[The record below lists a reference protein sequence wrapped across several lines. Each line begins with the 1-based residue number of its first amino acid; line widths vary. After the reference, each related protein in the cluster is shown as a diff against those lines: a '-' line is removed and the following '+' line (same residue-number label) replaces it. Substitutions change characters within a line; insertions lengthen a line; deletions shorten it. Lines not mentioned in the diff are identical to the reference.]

1 MANNPTVGIFLP
13 GGYLNNYNT
22 ANDTGASD
30 AYGNIYP
37 TGSNVGKMIEVGD
50 LLAANLTTP
59 GTGGGGTYA
68 TPSGLPLF
76 GGAYQV
82 VQVDSSATAAN
93 VVYGAPAY
101 IRLDSGPTQGA
112 LPETSYQNIVV
123 TTPDIVNQ
131 VGGTFNLFAG
141 VFLNAVTPGNFGI
154 IFVGAGRAAVTI
166 DATNAGG
173 GTGIGTPILT
183 HAATPNFITA
193 ATTTTAVVPAN
204 VGIAVQAVTNGTYNV
219 AYFPNIF
226 YRLPGV

>member
-50 LLAANLTTP
+50 LLAATSTTP
-59 GTGGGGTYA
+59 GAAGTGSYA
-68 TPSGLPLF
+68 TPSGFPLF
-76 GGAYQV
+76 GGAYQI
-82 VQVDSSATAAN
+82 VQVDSGATAAN
-93 VVYGAPAY
+93 VAYGTPAY
-101 IRLDSGPTQGA
+101 IRLDSGVTQGA

-123 TTPDIVNQ
+123 TTADIQNQ
-131 VGGTFNLFAG
+131 IGGSLNLFAG
-141 VFLNAVTPGNFGI
+141 VFLNAITPGNFGI
-154 IFVGAGRAAVTI
+154 IFVGAGRAGVLYGTV
-166 DATNAGG
+166 G
-173 GTGIGTPILT
+173 GTALGTPVLT
-183 HAATPNFITA
+183 NGSTSNFITA
-193 ATTTTAVVPAN
+193 AATNTTVVPAN
-204 VGIAVQAVTNGTYNV
+204 VGLAVSTPATGAYGV